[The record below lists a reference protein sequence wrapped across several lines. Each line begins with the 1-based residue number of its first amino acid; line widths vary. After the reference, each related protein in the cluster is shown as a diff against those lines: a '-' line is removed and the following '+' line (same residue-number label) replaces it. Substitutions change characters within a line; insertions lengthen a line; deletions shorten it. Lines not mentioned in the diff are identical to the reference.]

1 MSDKN
6 IAVQLFGH
14 LRSYKRTCKS
24 FLKNVVEANVE
35 KGYNADIFIHTW
47 NETDHSSI
55 TWHNWNGEKRGIILN
70 DLILKEI
77 KKIYNPKKMLVSK
90 QLEVEDFIITE
101 KIGGVPR
108 AYKGVVNVAY
118 TKFMSSKI
126 RMEYAKE
133 NNIKYDYII
142 VTRPDILFH
151 SKFII
156 DDFLRIYK
164 EYDWEIPKN
173 GIFYGHNHFARG
185 LVEDKYM
192 IGGSDIIFFGNENT
206 INKATNLY
214 LNIENNTL
222 NIDKIKN
229 NFYCF
234 EYFWYEHWLS
244 QGLEP
249 IKLKYF
255 QFSDYNIIRN
265 EAEYESA
272 LKNSESKQK
281 EIYNLKVSSLDSRDN
296 NDIYTN
302 INNEEDLNIRE
313 KLFSIKKIN
322 NRLIIRFLFFK
333 ITFKEKNDG

>member
-1 MSDKN
+1 MNNKN

-14 LRSYKRTCKS
+14 LRSYKRTYKS
-24 FLKNVVEANVE
+24 FLKNIVEANI
-35 KGYNADIFIHTW
+35 KNGYNIDIFIHTW

-55 TWHNWNGEKRGIILN
+55 TWHNHNGEKRGIILN
-70 DLILKEI
+70 EKILNEI
-77 KKIYNPKKMLVSK
+77 KNIYVPKRILVSK
-90 QLEVEDFIITE
+90 QIEVQDFIITE

-118 TKFMSSKI
+118 TKFMSSELRK
-126 RMEYAKE
+126 EYAKE

-151 SKFII
+151 SPFVI
-156 DDFLRIYK
+156 DEFLNIYK
-164 EYDWEIPKN
+164 KYNWEIPQN
-173 GIFYGHNHFARG
+173 GIFYGNNHFARG

-206 INKATNLY
+206 IDKATNLY
-214 LNIENNTL
+214 LNIENNIL
-222 NIDKIKN
+222 DINSVKN

-244 QGLEP
+244 NELEP

-265 EAEYESA
+265 EEEYENA
-272 LKNSESKQK
+272 LKNIVSKQN
-281 EIYNLKVSSLDSRDN
+281 EIYNIKVSSLDSKDN
-296 NDIYTN
+296 NDIYN
-302 INNEEDLNIRE
+302 RINNEEKLSIIE
-313 KLFSIKKIN
+313 KIFSIKKSN
-322 NRLIIRFLFFK
+322 NKLIIRFLFFK
-333 ITFKEKNDG
+333 ITFKG

>member
-14 LRSYKRTCKS
+14 LRSYKRTYKS
-24 FLKNVVEANVE
+24 FLKNIVEANI
-35 KGYNADIFIHTW
+35 KNGYNIDIFIHTW

-55 TWHNWNGEKRGIILN
+55 TWHNWNGEKRGVIVN
-70 DLILKEI
+70 DTTLKQI
-77 KKIYNPKKMLVSK
+77 KKIYNPKKILVSK
-90 QLEVEDFIITE
+90 QIELQDSIITE
-101 KIGGVPR
+101 KIGKVPR

-118 TKFMSSKI
+118 TKYMSSELRK
-126 RMEYAKE
+126 EYSKE

-151 SKFII
+151 SSFVI
-156 DDFLRIYK
+156 DDFLRIYQV
-164 EYDWEIPKN
+164 YNWQIPQN

-192 IGGSDIIFFGNENT
+192 IGGSDIIFFGSEYS
-206 INKATNLY
+206 IDKATNLY
-214 LNIENNTL
+214 LKIKNNAL
-222 NIDKIKN
+222 DIDKIKN

-234 EYFWYEHWLS
+234 EYFWYKHWLS

-265 EAEYESA
+265 ESEYESA
-272 LKNSESKQK
+272 LKNSQNKKE

-296 NDIYTN
+296 NDIYH
-302 INNEEDLNIRE
+302 INNKDKLSIRE
-313 KLFSIKKIN
+313 KIFSIKKIN
-322 NRLIIRFLFFK
+322 NRIILRLLFFK
-333 ITFKEKNDG
+333 ITFKEKNNE